1 MGWRRAGGKGT
12 TACPGDPTTRG
23 QDCVD
28 VTVDPVCAEGD
39 CASVCQTE
47 YADCNNDMS
56 DGCEIELAVDLQ
68 HWGSCG
74 AACPD
79 SANATESC
87 TAGQCLLDICNQG
100 FPDCDNMASTGGE
113 ANVSTD
119 SLHCGMCGK
128 ACAVGEM
135 CGGGVCIP
143 AGCQNGGVLVATSPG
158 GDMKVCDD
166 PNDATCEKDVEMLC
180 PVGWGL
186 CSRSQYVNRHN
197 GWTHVVNGSNV
208 VVAEIYCRGGS
219 GAGHFTLGP
228 YGGISNLGQD
238 IDLNG
243 G

>member
-1 MGWRRAGGKGT
+1 M
-12 TACPGDPTTRG
+12 
-23 QDCVD
+23 
-28 VTVDPVCAEGD
+28 CA
-39 CASVCQTE
+39 
-47 YADCNNDMS
+47 
-56 DGCEIELAVDLQ
+56 
-68 HWGSCG
+68 
-74 AACPD
+74 
-79 SANATESC
+79 
-87 TAGQCLLDICNQG
+87 
-100 FPDCDNMASTGGE
+100 
-113 ANVSTD
+113 
-119 SLHCGMCGK
+119 
-128 ACAVGEM
+128 
-135 CGGGVCIP
+135 
-143 AGCQNGGVLVATSPG
+143 
-158 GDMKVCDD
+158 D